1 MASDLK
7 KEIKKLQK
15 FREQIKHW
23 LQNDTVNTLGPVG
36 ISYSGKLTENKSLI
50 EEAMEIYKSVEKQSK
65 LKTFS
70 NQSIMMTF
78 MDKNHGDDD
87 DDDDDSSDDFLS
99 GSEEEEEEDYSDLPE
114 DAVESIHF
122 LKDSILQLSEQTA
135 KLDHEY
141 EKLAAK
147 KIRKNNLATIEAKKE
162 KIQLTI
168 ANNKFHQKKIKKL
181 LKQLKNGMVTE
192 FNLIW
197 MLKTDLEKYMSSNG
211 DYAFTK
217 ETELYDDIFTQIA
230 AVDEDYSEIH
240 DDSQLMEEAP
250 EQLPPQQQKPSTNGS
265 ALTSSS
271 SQTTP
276 SPRIAKANGH
286 VKESSGEPTSRSH
299 QLSSVSTDTSHH
311 SSVQQNSHNQ
321 QHELDIHHSSAQ
333 LLPKKSP
340 EITSPGFVRTLKPAS
355 TPSKPVGS
363 LKWSAAAA
371 AAIPEVHERA
381 KSVEPESN
389 GLHQVKSNSVEAQLV
404 KDESK
409 QQTQKSPFV
418 TPAPLQVGNINTEQF
433 KDVIKN
439 SSLSKTESGLFLDMN
454 LVRVPPGIQDL
465 VISFASK
472 RYNDEFK
479 VLVDSND
486 FNQFNL
492 PLNKPYLPEI
502 VQPNYYSQ
510 FTNFSFKHPGQLTK
524 FQSYWNQVRA
534 SFGFEKLVNEIK
546 TLTAQNLPENVP
558 TITELT
564 FVLFY
569 GFYYGVTPAE
579 NLIAES
585 YLFELGWKPYKTQLE
600 GNHNN
605 NLINSPLS
613 ATPNGVESKNK
624 SSYYYYWFKRVKL
637 ISRGE
642 EVGQTSNIEFGDY
655 QVFDLTFWEIFVK
668 YGFKFDYSLCQ
679 LEPSKSLF

>member
-1 MASDLK
+1 M
-7 KEIKKLQK
+7 QK

-99 GSEEEEEEDYSDLPE
+99 GSEEEEEDYSDLPE

-250 EQLPPQQQKPSTNGS
+250 EQLPPQQQN
-265 ALTSSS
+265 
-271 SQTTP
+271 
-276 SPRIAKANGH
+276 
-286 VKESSGEPTSRSH
+286 H
-299 QLSSVSTDTSHH
+299 QLM
-311 SSVQQNSHNQ
+311 
-321 QHELDIHHSSAQ
+321 
-333 LLPKKSP
+333 
-340 EITSPGFVRTLKPAS
+340 
-355 TPSKPVGS
+355 
-363 LKWSAAAA
+363 
-371 AAIPEVHERA
+371 EV
-381 KSVEPESN
+381 P
-389 GLHQVKSNSVEAQLV
+389 
-404 KDESK
+404 
-409 QQTQKSPFV
+409 
-418 TPAPLQVGNINTEQF
+418 
-433 KDVIKN
+433 
-439 SSLSKTESGLFLDMN
+439 
-454 LVRVPPGIQDL
+454 
-465 VISFASK
+465 
-472 RYNDEFK
+472 
-479 VLVDSND
+479 
-486 FNQFNL
+486 
-492 PLNKPYLPEI
+492 
-502 VQPNYYSQ
+502 
-510 FTNFSFKHPGQLTK
+510 
-524 FQSYWNQVRA
+524 
-534 SFGFEKLVNEIK
+534 
-546 TLTAQNLPENVP
+546 
-558 TITELT
+558 
-564 FVLFY
+564 
-569 GFYYGVTPAE
+569 
-579 NLIAES
+579 
-585 YLFELGWKPYKTQLE
+585 
-600 GNHNN
+600 
-605 NLINSPLS
+605 
-613 ATPNGVESKNK
+613 
-624 SSYYYYWFKRVKL
+624 
-637 ISRGE
+637 
-642 EVGQTSNIEFGDY
+642 
-655 QVFDLTFWEIFVK
+655 
-668 YGFKFDYSLCQ
+668 
-679 LEPSKSLF
+679 